1 MKAAIVHITD
11 HAILRWKQRVSDDPK
26 LTVYNII
33 SIIRKARQIKKNE
46 IMPFMT
52 PRHTNVVYAIFQNI
66 LFIMEP
72 ITINEYNLVTIITK
86 QENFSGFPVIRKTK
100 KIRQRFIP
108 EQKKKKKKL
117 PARNKRVDMSD
128 D

>member
-1 MKAAIVHITD
+1 
-11 HAILRWKQRVSDDPK
+11 
-26 LTVYNII
+26 
-33 SIIRKARQIKKNE
+33 
-46 IMPFMT
+46 MPFMT